1 MAASHHQV
9 APLVS
14 RIESMVKQHDVMHDH
29 CGAEVIEVTNK
40 RVFIWCPDKVASR
53 NLAFRLN
60 DDGFALEIRKGLKS
74 NAYYIQVFL

>member
-1 MAASHHQV
+1 MAASHQQV

-14 RIESMVKQHDVMHDH
+14 RVERLVKQQDVAFDH
-29 CGAEVIEVTNK
+29 VGAEVIEVTNK

-60 DDGFALEIRKGLKS
+60 DEGFALEIRKGLKS
-74 NAYYIQVFL
+74 QAYYIQVFL

>member
-9 APLVS
+9 ASLVD
-14 RIESMVKQHDVMHDH
+14 RIERMVKQADIAYPHPDSQVF
-29 CGAEVIEVTNK
+29 EVTNK

-60 DDGFALEIRKGLKS
+60 DEGFALEIRKGLKS
-74 NAYYIQVFL
+74 QAYYIQVFL

>member
-9 APLVS
+9 APLVA
-14 RIESMVKQHDVMHDH
+14 RIERLVKQADFTLPHI
-29 CGAEVIEVTNK
+29 GAEVFEVTNK
-40 RVFIWCPDKVASR
+40 RVFIWCPDKIASK